1 MTINVAVLLSPSP
14 LPLLSP
20 LSLPDR
26 RRRPEK
32 QRRVYR

>member
-1 MTINVAVLLSPSP
+1 MTINVAVLLSPLPSP
-14 LPLLSP
+14 LLLLLS
-20 LSLPDR
+20 LLNR